1 MVAWIQEREKER
13 EYFNADALQ
22 QLIFICR
29 LVRFLVTTLV
39 SQSRSGSRL
48 LGLYILRLGNSDSKF

>member
-13 EYFNADALQ
+13 EYFNADAL

-48 LGLYILRLGNSDSKF
+48 LGLYILSLGNSDSKF